1 VCVIK
6 FSRRATDFSLNLITN
21 SLINNHSLHSLAT
34 SSARDWHY
42 HLSQSPPIAPGSGSR
57 EADGQS
63 QLAPTPPPQRQQRSS
78 LPRPEHSLARQI
90 GISSQESNPI
100 LQTVDS
106 ARRDLQLSI
115 GCPQLQVARASNL
128 IANQSE
134 QSKYWTL
141 NDLSSRAIIELA
153 KQKTLDQPT

>member
-1 VCVIK
+1 MCVIK
-6 FSRRATDFSLNLITN
+6 FSRRATDFSLNLITK

-34 SSARDWHY
+34 SSARDWQY

-100 LQTVDS
+100 LQTVDF

-115 GCPQLQVARASNL
+115 GRPQLQVARASNS

-134 QSKYWTL
+134 RLRDRMQ
-141 NDLSSRAIIELA
+141 NDLSSRTIIELA
-153 KQKTLDQPT
+153 NEKTLDQPT